1 MVAMA
6 FEDKG
11 NPNMPK
17 NLKAV
22 GAANDLPIEKRVQIL
37 QQKLAEL
44 LTVLQEAGIKT
55 DL

>member
-1 MVAMA
+1 MVAFV

-11 NPNMPK
+11 DPNMPK

-22 GAANDLPIEKRVQIL
+22 GAADDLPLERRVQIL

-55 DL
+55 EL

>member
-1 MVAMA
+1 MV
-6 FEDKG
+6 FDDKG

-17 NLKAV
+17 NLKVV
-22 GAANDLPIEKRVQIL
+22 GAANDLSVEQRVQIL